1 MPILKLSDKQKVG
14 FDILNDPQ
22 CVEVYWGG
30 AAGAGKSLMVCLW
43 MLYQLRDYPGIRIGL
58 GRKELTRLKQTTVVT
73 LLREAHPLMKVKIG
87 SFNYSDHKGL
97 IKYRNGSEIQLIDL
111 TQPTE

>member
-1 MPILKLSDKQKVG
+1 MITLTLSEKQQTARTL
-14 FDILNDPQ
+14 LNDPQ
-22 CVEVYWGG
+22 VVELYYGG
-30 AAGAGKSLMVCLW
+30 SAGSGKSLLICLW
-43 MLYQLRDYPGIRIGL
+43 ILEQVRQYPGIRIGL

-73 LLREAHPLMKVKIG
+73 LLREAHPLMLILPS

-111 TQPTE
+111 TRP